1 VKFGSIEKTEVRYV
15 LAGIWN
21 SLFGI
26 ALFASL
32 MHLFS
37 SSLNYGVILGFS
49 YTISI
54 VQSHFVQRKYVWSS
68 NFGYRKELFRFG
80 LVYVGQFIANLGLL
94 AFMVEVLEQ
103 KVLPSQIIITGFLIG
118 ISFLINKKW
127 TFSG

>member
-1 VKFGSIEKTEVRYV
+1 MKFGSIEKTEARYI

-32 MHLFS
+32 MHLLSNIF
-37 SSLNYGVILGFS
+37 NYGVILGAS

-54 VQSHFVQRKYVWSS
+54 VQSHFIQRKYVWSS
-68 NFGYRKELFRFG
+68 NFGYRTELLRFSI
-80 LVYVGQFIANLGLL
+80 VYVGQFAANLVLL

-103 KVLPSQIIITGFLIG
+103 EVLPSQIIITGCLIG
-118 ISFLINKKW
+118 ISFFINKKW